1 MILDDVSFAIPPG
14 RIVAL
19 LGQNGA
25 GKTTTLRL
33 MLSLDNGSGKTL
45 FNGKRYQELR
55 YPARTVGVML
65 DTVYAYPKHTACRH
79 LAVIAAGAGLP
90 TETIAPALDSVG
102 LSTSRGPRVGDF
114 SLGMRQ
120 RLSLA
125 AALLGE
131 PRILVLDEPGNGLDP
146 FGREH
151 LSGLLLELTGRGCTI
166 LLSSHDLDTTAGLAD
181 DILLLDGGKL
191 RVQTTLKEFLTLGA
205 GGVLR
210 VRSDDPAHLAQ
221 LIERLGGVVLSV
233 TRGRYRVSGLRAE
246 TLARSAQ
253 REKLLV
259 TELFEDEA
267 RPDEAFR
274 AALKQTTD
282 GTASTVSGAS

>member
-1 MILDDVSFAIPPG
+1 
-14 RIVAL
+14 
-19 LGQNGA
+19 
-25 GKTTTLRL
+25 
-33 MLSLDNGSGKTL
+33 
-45 FNGKRYQELR
+45 
-55 YPARTVGVML
+55 ML
-65 DTVYAYPKHTACRH
+65 DTVYAYPKHTACQH

-90 TETIAPALDSVG
+90 AGMIAPALDSVG
-102 LSTSRGPRVGDF
+102 LSTRRGPRVGDF

-125 AALLGE
+125 AALLGD
-131 PRILVLDEPGNGLDP
+131 PHILVLDEPGNGLDP

-151 LSGLLLELTGRGCTI
+151 FSALLLELTGRGCTI

-191 RVQTTLKEFLTLGA
+191 RVQTTLKDFLTLET

-210 VRSDDPAHLAQ
+210 VRSDDPARLAQ
-221 LIERLGGVVLSV
+221 LIERLGGVVLSA

-253 REKLLV
+253 RERLLSYR
-259 TELFEDEA
+259 T
-267 RPDEAFR
+267 FR
-274 AALKQTTD
+274 
-282 GTASTVSGAS
+282 GRSSPR